1 MFICDFNLLI
11 FFGYWSLRL
20 IIWNYFSGHVL
31 LSCIS
36 KALSRVWN
44 NWIHLRIWIPIC
56 MHFRLWISAKI
67 IVRLL
72 IRIYCLLSIS
82 SNISCSLWKI
92 STMFRL
98 VIKWRW
104 VAYYFTYFSHLF
116 HFLHFIC
123 SWFIS
128 FVMFIYSWILWCYC
142 FTFLW
147 TLFIMILFFKCTMLE
162 WS

>member
-1 MFICDFNLLI
+1 LHCWLETSMFICDFNLLI

-44 NWIHLRIWIPIC
+44 NWIHLRI
-56 MHFRLWISAKI
+56 
-67 IVRLL
+67 
-72 IRIYCLLSIS
+72 RIYCLLSIRR
-82 SNISCSLWKI
+82 NISCSLWKI